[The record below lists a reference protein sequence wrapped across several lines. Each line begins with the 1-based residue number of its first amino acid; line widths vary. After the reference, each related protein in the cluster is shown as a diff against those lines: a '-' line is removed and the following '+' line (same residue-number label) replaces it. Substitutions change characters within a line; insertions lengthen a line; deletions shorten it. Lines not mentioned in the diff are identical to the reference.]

1 MIIIHHNYEPLLTSI
16 AFQPVVSLKHII
28 ICLIYV
34 YSQLN
39 IWDRQEYREH
49 LSDDEY
55 RKLSQQ
61 EIELE
66 VGKIHGWKV
75 VDGKL
80 KRTFEFENFVQ
91 AFGFMTQ
98 VAIEAEKVNHHPEWF
113 NVYNRLEINLVTHDV
128 NGISNYDIK
137 LAGTINHL
145 YDKEYD

>member
-1 MIIIHHNYEPLLTSI
+1 MIDRSI
-16 AFQPVVSLKHII
+16 
-28 ICLIYV
+28 
-34 YSQLN
+34 
-39 IWDRQEYREH
+39 REH

-98 VAIEAEKVNHHPEWF
+98 VAIEAEKINHHPEWF
-113 NVYNRLEINLVTHDV
+113 NVYNKLEINLVTHDV
-128 NGISNYDIK
+128 NGISNYDVK
-137 LAGTINHL
+137 FAGTINHL
-145 YDKEYD
+145 YNNEYD